1 MRKIDLKK
9 EKAFENS
16 KVLDSNVRKSQNKF
30 YEAVSKNE
38 KEHKQLTFKNIKDK
52 VVLEIGCSSGYD
64 SFEYAKYCKKLFACD
79 LSDEAIKEAKSLN
92 IKNAEFICC
101 DAHKL
106 PYKDNSFE
114 YVIVNSLLHHLDLNI
129 IFEEIK
135 RVLKPKGHL
144 IFKEPLGTNPIFN
157 LYRYLTPESR
167 TPDERAFNFKDLNL
181 FSKYF
186 EIKQINF
193 FGFLILLSAFKL
205 FKNLKPLLSKIDN
218 SLSKTPV
225 KYLFWTIAGKTRVK

>member
-1 MRKIDLKK
+1 MRTIDLKT

-16 KVLDSNVRKSQNKF
+16 KVLSSDVRKNERKF
-30 YEAVSKNE
+30 YEAVSENE
-38 KEHKQLTFKNIKDK
+38 KKHKKNTFKNIKDK
-52 VVLEIGCSSGYD
+52 IVLEIGCSSGYD
-64 SFEYAKYCKKLFACD
+64 SLEYAKYCKKLFACD
-79 LSDEAIKEAKSLN
+79 LSDEAIKEAKSKG
-92 IKNAEFICC
+92 IRNAEFECC

-114 YVIVNSLLHHLDLNI
+114 CVIVNSLLHHLDLNI

-135 RVLKPKGHL
+135 RVLKPEGYL

-157 LYRYLTPESR
+157 LYRFLTPASR

-193 FGFLILLSAFKL
+193 YGFLVLLSAFKF
-205 FKNLKPLLSKIDN
+205 FKNFKPLLNKIDN
-218 SLSKTPV
+218 FLSKTPL
-225 KYLFWTIAGKTRVK
+225 KYLFWTIAGTTRVK